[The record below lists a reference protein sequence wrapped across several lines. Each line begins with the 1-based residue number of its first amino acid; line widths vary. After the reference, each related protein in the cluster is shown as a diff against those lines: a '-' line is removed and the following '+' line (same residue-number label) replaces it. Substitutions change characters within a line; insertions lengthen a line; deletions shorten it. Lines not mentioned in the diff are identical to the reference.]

1 MGPFVILGAKERK
14 STWGDKKK
22 MVNQFTDF
30 EIFEEEYYDF
40 ADFLALE
47 LSDQRRKD
55 RDNKKLRMSRR
66 YRVPNFFIKSSEKN
80 QPWSGKTRSRKTNRK
95 RIPQKSLLLAKT
107 SSFSSTLTDKPE
119 L

>member
-55 RDNKKLRMSRR
+55 RDNKKLRCLEDTGSRISSSNP
-66 YRVPNFFIKSSEKN
+66 VKKSASDGQNELKENELKKNSSKIPITSEN
-80 QPWSGKTRSRKTNRK
+80 VFP
-95 RIPQKSLLLAKT
+95 
-107 SSFSSTLTDKPE
+107 
-119 L
+119 

>member
-47 LSDQRRKD
+47 LSDQSRKD

-66 YRVPNFFIKSSEKN
+66 YRVPNFFIKSSEKISLG
-80 QPWSGKTRSRKTNRK
+80 QAKRAQGK
-95 RIPQKSLLLAKT
+95 RIEKEFVKNPYY
-107 SSFSSTLTDKPE
+107 
-119 L
+119 